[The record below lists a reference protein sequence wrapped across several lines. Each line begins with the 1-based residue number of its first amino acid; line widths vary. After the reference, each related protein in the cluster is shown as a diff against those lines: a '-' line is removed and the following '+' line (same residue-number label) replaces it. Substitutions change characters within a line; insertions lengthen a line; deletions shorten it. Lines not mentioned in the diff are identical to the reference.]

1 MKVWFVTGSSRGFGR
16 VWVEAALKRGDKVAA
31 SARNVKSLDPLVA
44 EYGENVLPLE
54 LDVNHKEAVDAAVRR
69 AHERFGRLDVVIN
82 NAGYGLFGAIEE
94 VSEAQ
99 ARAQIETNVFG
110 ALWVTQAVLP
120 ILRAQR
126 SGHIIQVS
134 SIGGVNAFPNIGLY
148 HASKWAL
155 EGFSQ
160 SLAAEVR
167 DYGIYVTLVEPGGYT
182 TDWGGSSAVHA
193 DPLPAYDGIREA
205 HQARRA
211 TMRRGDPLAT
221 APVVLELVDMA
232 EPPLRILF
240 GSGIVDMITKEY
252 ANRVEVWKKFSDL
265 SERAA
270 DRKDARA
277 LIT

>member
-16 VWVEAALKRGDKVAA
+16 VWVEAALKRGDKVVAT
-31 SARNVKSLDPLVA
+31 ARNVRTLDPIVEA
-44 EYGENVLPLE
+44 YGENVLPIA
-54 LDVNHKEAVDAAVRR
+54 LDVTDKSAVDSAVLA
-69 AHERFGRLDVVIN
+69 AHERFGKLDVVIN
-82 NAGYGLFGAIEE
+82 NAGYGLFGTIEE

-110 ALWVTQAVLP
+110 ALWVTKAVLP

-134 SIGGVNAFPNIGLY
+134 STGGVNAFANLGLY

-167 DYGIYVTLVEPGGYT
+167 HFGIRVTLIEPGGYT
-182 TDWGGSSAVHA
+182 TDWGTTSAVHA
-193 DPLPAYDGIREA
+193 EPLAAYEKIREVN
-205 HQARRA
+205 QARRA
-211 TMRRGDPLAT
+211 AIRRGDPEAT
-221 APVVLELVDMA
+221 APVVLELVDMP

-240 GSGIVDMITKEY
+240 GTGVVESTCNEY
-252 ANRVEVWKKFSDL
+252 MNRIELWEKFSDL

-270 DRKDARA
+270 QLAPA
-277 LIT
+277 

>member
-1 MKVWFVTGSSRGFGR
+1 MKVWFVTGSSRGFGH

-31 SARNVKSLDPLVA
+31 TARNVKTLDSLVEA
-44 EYGENVLPLE
+44 YGDNILPLA
-54 LDVNHKEAVDAAVRR
+54 LDVTDKGAVDSAVRR
-69 AHERFGRLDVVIN
+69 AHERFGKLDIVIN
-82 NAGYGLFGAIEE
+82 NAGYGLFGGIEE
-94 VSEAQ
+94 VNEAQ

-134 SIGGVNAFPNIGLY
+134 SIGGVNAFPNLGLY

-167 DYGIYVTLVEPGGYT
+167 DFGIKVTLIEPGGYT

-193 DPLPAYDGIREA
+193 DPLPAYEKLREA

-211 TMRRGDPLAT
+211 TMRRGDPEAT
-221 APVVLELVDMA
+221 APVVLELVDMTD
-232 EPPLRILF
+232 PPLRILF
-240 GSGIVDMITKEY
+240 GSGVVAMIRSEY
-252 ANRVEVWKKFSDL
+252 ESRLEVWKKFSDL

-270 DRKDARA
+270 QLAPA
-277 LIT
+277 